1 MLARLTA
8 SLTLPM
14 HALLVQLILFPTPV
28 LLPAY
33 LAHKEHQPMVEWA
46 KHVALQVQTSYT
58 SKTTHVVQ
66 VLLPLLLLRYLISS
80 NRAALVLR
88 TME

>member
-46 KHVALQVQTSYT
+46 KHVVLQVQT

-66 VLLPLLLLRYLISS
+66 LLLPLLLLRYLISS
-80 NRAALVLR
+80 NQAALVLR

>member
-33 LAHKEHQPMVEWA
+33 LAHMEHQPMVEWE
-46 KHVALQVQTSYT
+46 KHVALQVLQT

>member
-46 KHVALQVQTSYT
+46 KHVALQVQTS
-58 SKTTHVVQ
+58 KTTHVVQ

>member
-58 SKTTHVVQ
+58 THVVQ